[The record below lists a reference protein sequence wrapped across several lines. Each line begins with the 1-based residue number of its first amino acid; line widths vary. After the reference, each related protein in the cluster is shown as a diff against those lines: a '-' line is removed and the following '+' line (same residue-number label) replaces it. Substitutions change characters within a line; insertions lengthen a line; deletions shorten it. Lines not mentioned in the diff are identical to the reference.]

1 VFTDVFLIVTQVC
14 LIIIPCALFLL
25 PTRAAVKASYVMS
38 LYYEARKNAQA
49 CSFGGNGTVNP
60 NSVSA
65 ANAAA
70 SSCISNP
77 GSVFTP
83 SPAPSTTGKTQSS
96 GTSKPKSAGVSLEGP
111 LLGLTITA
119 VVTLLGGLWTLA

>member
-1 VFTDVFLIVTQVC
+1 
-14 LIIIPCALFLL
+14 
-25 PTRAAVKASYVMS
+25 MS
-38 LYYEARKNAQA
+38 LYYEANRKNAQA
-49 CSFGGNGTVNP
+49 CSFSGNGTVNP
-60 NSVSA
+60 NPPSSASA

-96 GTSKPKSAGVSLEGP
+96 GTSKPSGAAASLFEGP
-111 LLGLTITA
+111 LLGLTMT
-119 VVTLLGGLWTLA
+119 VVVALLGGLWTLA